1 MLLANIY
8 RIRKYVRL
16 YHYQGS
22 FKVLEIIEYSLN
34 SINYLLNYLNRIR
47 FRYEGGGGILMPQ
60 YNARK
65 FQVTRNNFN
74 RRGASS
80 IVRNCMLLKTKL
92 FLLPGVGILFDNVL
106 WVNFLRI
113 E

>member
-47 FRYEGGGGILMPQ
+47 FRYEGGWG
-60 YNARK
+60 YFNARK
-65 FQVTRNNFN
+65 FQGTRNNFN
-74 RRGASS
+74 GRGASS
-80 IVRNCMLLKTKL
+80 IVRNCLLLKTKL
-92 FLLPGVGILFDNVL
+92 FLLPEVGILFDNVL